1 MPHGIT
7 LTIDGALARLTLSR
21 PERLNAIDFAM
32 GAAYRDACLEATST
46 PGLGAVILDA
56 EGGAFCA
63 GGDVL
68 AMASG
73 GATGA
78 DVTAAARV
86 IHEGISALTSSA
98 IPVVAAVRGAV
109 AGGGIGLMLAA
120 DVVVAAPD
128 LRVAGRYTDVG
139 LTPDLGVSTLLVRA
153 VGPRRATAILTL
165 GRELDAQ
172 TALAWGLIEEVHEQ
186 PEQRAG
192 EIAQGW
198 LDGATGA
205 LGQAKR
211 LIQASA
217 TRPFAA
223 SLEDEAVTIGAAFDT
238 EEARGRIAAFAA
250 ASAAREARR

>member
-7 LTIDGALARLTLSR
+7 LTIDGALAQVTLSR

-46 PGLGAVILDA
+46 PSLGAVILDA

-165 GRELDAQ
+165 GREARCADCPCVGPRRGSPRAAR
-172 TALAWGLIEEVHEQ
+172 TACPRDCAGVARRRDRGL
-186 PEQRAG
+186 R
-192 EIAQGW
+192 
-198 LDGATGA
+198 TG
-205 LGQAKR
+205 K
-211 LIQASA
+211 ASHPGL
-217 TRPFAA
+217 RCA
-223 SLEDEAVTIGAAFDT
+223 SL
-238 EEARGRIAAFAA
+238 RGQP
-250 ASAAREARR
+250 